1 MRSMMFFSSI
11 LLCVGS
17 FSQIVWAQPGR
28 LPATKKLIEYG
39 WDVPTPAYVKEH
51 IQEME
56 KRPFDGVIMRLAGK
70 GRGNIFMGGR
80 WDPKDF
86 ERDQEALAAIR
97 WDKFKHN
104 FLMMYAASEQD
115 WFSDEDWA
123 NVLHNVRIM
132 AECARA
138 GGCHLAFDAEPYGK
152 NPWAYAE
159 QKHAKEKSYAEYA
172 AKARQRGRQFIETI
186 QSILPDSV
194 LLTLFTFSI
203 FPAQMEQ
210 DPAKREETLKQHGY
224 GLYLPFLHGMLE
236 GLGPRMTITD
246 GNEPSYYYDSSEK
259 YFSAYHMMRQRALNL
274 VPPELVP
281 KFQTNTQASQAL
293 YVDYVFAKVPWPNI
307 PARFMTPEEQAKW
320 FEHNVYWALRTTDE
334 FVWLYSEKM
343 NWWTNTD
350 LPPGLEQAVI
360 NAREA
365 IAQNRGL
372 GFDIRELMKNV
383 QARRE
388 AEIAQKIVRRTK
400 EIPALRDVP
409 SPNIDGE
416 LEDPAWQQAAVLE
429 PFIGY
434 FGTKPEDIKAPT
446 EARVTYDAT
455 ALYIAVR
462 AHEPQMKEIEIVG
475 AQRDDAIWMG
485 DSIDIFIS
493 AAESGSPYYHFI
505 INPHNVQWDAYYS
518 TENDMS
524 YNPQWQSATKMA
536 EKEWRVEIA
545 IPWQELKI
553 TPTSG
558 LQLRANIARQRRPG
572 NEQTSWSQ
580 YVSGFLESNNF
591 GTWIL
596 R

>member
-1 MRSMMFFSSI
+1 MRSVIFVSAI
-11 LLCVGS
+11 LLWAGMLG
-17 FSQIVWAQPGR
+17 QMVWAQPGR

-39 WDVPTPAYVKEH
+39 WDVPTPAYVKDH

-56 KRPFDGVIMRLAGK
+56 KRPFDGVIMRLAGR

-86 ERDQEALAAIR
+86 ERDREALAAIK
-97 WDKFKHN
+97 WDKFRHN

-186 QSILPDSV
+186 QSVLPDSV

-203 FPAQMEQ
+203 FPGQMEQ
-210 DPAKREETLKQHGY
+210 EPAKREESLKRHEY

-246 GNEPSYYYDSSEK
+246 GNEPAYYYDSSEK

-388 AEIAQKIVRRTK
+388 AEIAQKIIRRTK

-409 SPNIDGE
+409 APRIDGE

-462 AHEPQMKEIEIVG
+462 AHEPQIKQMEIVG

-485 DSIDIFIS
+485 DSIDIFLS
-493 AAESGSPYYHFI
+493 AAETGSPYYHFI
-505 INPHNVQWDAYYS
+505 LNPHNVQWDAYYS

-524 YNPQWQSATKMA
+524 YNPHWQSATKIM
-536 EKEWRVEIA
+536 EQEWRAEIA

-580 YVSGFLESNNF
+580 YISGFLESKNF

-596 R
+596 H